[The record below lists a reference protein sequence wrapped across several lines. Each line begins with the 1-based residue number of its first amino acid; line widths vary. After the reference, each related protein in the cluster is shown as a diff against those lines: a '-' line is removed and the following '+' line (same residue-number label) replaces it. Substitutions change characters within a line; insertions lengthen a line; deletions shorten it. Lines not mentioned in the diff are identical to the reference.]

1 MFTNVVRRLM
11 PEVAPPNVHPMAMRP
26 IIRPIHGAIV
36 DNRSVIRRAVG
47 VVAGRVVTIWIAAV
61 RLVSRVSVDWKS
73 DADPD

>member
-1 MFTNVVRRLM
+1 M

-47 VVAGRVVTIWIAAV
+47 VVAVRVITVAIRV
-61 RLVSRVSVDWKS
+61 VSRVSVNWKS